1 MSFASF
7 VQFLGVHTSIAG
19 SLSDDGSIDLMF
31 NNISRER
38 EDWDSFLKDLKEA
51 RKNRYPILLFLNRVI
66 LNGASIAC
74 IFVIQQMSDS
84 NSTRPKS
91 INSKVT

>member
-31 NNISRER
+31 YNISRER

-66 LNGASIAC
+66 LNGVSIAC